1 MMTEKENFI
10 QNRKELYKQAVNKCN
25 ELKENIKEEIESV
38 NFIQIKKSNIVKI
51 GIKDE
56 NGVDTGEHLEFD
68 LEDINL
74 PLRLN
79 ECDEK
84 HRKNLEFLRDQ
95 FIIIDKKEDKK
106 GKKILSWKEEEKL
119 KVLQE
124 FYKREMGALDL
135 FLGENGTKKLL
146 NGRKPYYSMYEDIND
161 MLEPIL
167 PKLKLRADD
176 IANRIKEKYSNKMN
190 DDKDVLKLDDIK
202 KGIQKQFMGD
212 EINE

>member
-1 MMTEKENFI
+1 MMTEKESFI
-10 QNRKELYKQAVNKCN
+10 Q
-25 ELKENIKEEIESV
+25 LKKDSILR
-38 NFIQIKKSNIVKI
+38 I
-51 GIKDE
+51 GIKDSDG
-56 NGVDTGEHLEFD
+56 NDTGEHLEFD

-74 PLRLN
+74 ALRLN

-84 HRKNLEFLRDQ
+84 HRKNLEFLRNQ

-124 FYKREMGALDL
+124 FYKREMEALDL

-146 NGRKPYYSMYEDIND
+146 NGRNPYYSMYEDIND
-161 MLEPIL
+161 ILKPIL

-176 IANRIKEKYSNKMN
+176 IAKKIKDKYSNVNNQEKN
-190 DDKDVLKLDDIK
+190 VLK
-202 KGIQKQFMGD
+202 
-212 EINE
+212 

>member
-10 QNRKELYKQAVNKCN
+10 Q
-25 ELKENIKEEIESV
+25 LKKN
-38 NFIQIKKSNIVKI
+38 NIVKS
-51 GIKDE
+51 GIKDVE
-56 NGVDTGEHLEFD
+56 GNDTGEHLEFD

-84 HRKNLEFLRDQ
+84 HRKNLEFLRSQ
-95 FIIIDKKEDKK
+95 FIIIDKKEEKK

-124 FYKREMGALDL
+124 FYKREMEALDL

-146 NGRKPYYSMYEDIND
+146 NGRNPYYSMYEDIND
-161 MLEPIL
+161 MLVPIL

-176 IANRIKEKYSNKMN
+176 IAKKIKDKYSNAN
-190 DDKDVLKLDDIK
+190 NQDKNVLK
-202 KGIQKQFMGD
+202 
-212 EINE
+212 

>member
-1 MMTEKENFI
+1 MMTEKESFI
-10 QNRKELYKQAVNKCN
+10 Q
-25 ELKENIKEEIESV
+25 LKKDSILR
-38 NFIQIKKSNIVKI
+38 I
-51 GIKDE
+51 GIKDSE
-56 NGVDTGEHLEFD
+56 GNDTGEHLEFD
-68 LEDINL
+68 MEDINL
-74 PLRLN
+74 VLRLN

-84 HRKNLEFLRDQ
+84 HRKNLEFLRNQ

-106 GKKILSWKEEEKL
+106 GKKILSWKEEEKI

-124 FYKREMGALDL
+124 FYKREMVALDL

-146 NGRKPYYSMYEDIND
+146 NGRNPYYSMYEDINN
-161 MLEPIL
+161 MLKPIL

-190 DDKDVLKLDDIK
+190 DDKNVLKLDDIK

>member
-10 QNRKELYKQAVNKCN
+10 Q
-25 ELKENIKEEIESV
+25 LKKDNIL
-38 NFIQIKKSNIVKI
+38 KI
-51 GIKDE
+51 GIKDSDG
-56 NGVDTGEHLEFD
+56 NDTGEHLEFD

-79 ECDEK
+79 DCDEK
-84 HRKNLEFLRDQ
+84 HRKNLEFLRNQ

-119 KVLQE
+119 KALKN
-124 FYKREMGALDL
+124 FYVEEEKALDL
-135 FLGENGTKKLL
+135 FLGQGGTRKLL
-146 NGRKPYYSMYEDIND
+146 NGRNPYYSMYEDIND
-161 MLEPIL
+161 MLEPIM

-176 IANRIKEKYSNKMN
+176 IANRIKEKYTNKMN
-190 DDKDVLKLDDIK
+190 DDKNVLKLDDIK
-202 KGIQKQFMGD
+202 KGIQRQFMGD

>member
-10 QNRKELYKQAVNKCN
+10 Q
-25 ELKENIKEEIESV
+25 LKKDSILR
-38 NFIQIKKSNIVKI
+38 I
-51 GIKDE
+51 GIKDSDG
-56 NGVDTGEHLEFD
+56 NDTGEHLEFD
-68 LEDINL
+68 MEDINL
-74 PLRLN
+74 AIRLN

-84 HRKNLEFLRDQ
+84 HRKNLEFLRNQ

-124 FYKREMGALDL
+124 FYKREMEALDL

-146 NGRKPYYSMYEDIND
+146 NGRNPYYSMYEDIND
-161 MLEPIL
+161 MLKPIL

-176 IANRIKEKYSNKMN
+176 IAKKIKDKYSNVNNQEKN
-190 DDKDVLKLDDIK
+190 VLK
-202 KGIQKQFMGD
+202 
-212 EINE
+212 